1 MRAYPMTQLLAVE
14 GDCLVYL
21 DGPERREIDLADC
34 ARRMAAMYPAQ
45 CADGRCVGT
54 RTEDF
59 LTLDLCS
66 AEQWQERVC
75 FYAPVERRWLRLLL
89 LRLRGVDAEAETRA
103 QASRVEA
110 MLAAAGWQACLPETL
125 LPEQPVPYGE
135 LPATQIPFDRIL
147 SIGGDSLLWQDEQG
161 LQHRIDLADCA
172 ERFRREHP
180 GSGGR
185 CVGERWLATH
195 FVLYTKER
203 AALVNPERKR
213 GAAFEGFRK
222 VQKMLSDAGW
232 TTFDAT

>member
-1 MRAYPMTQLLAVE
+1 MRAYPMTKLLAVG
-14 GDCLVYL
+14 GDCLVYM
-21 DGPERREIDLADC
+21 DGPERRKVDLTDC
-34 ARRMAAMYPAQ
+34 ARRMAAMFPSQ

-54 RTEDF
+54 RTEGF

-66 AEQWQERVC
+66 ADRWQERVC

-110 MLAAAGWQACLPETL
+110 LLTAAGWNACLPETL

-147 SIGGDSLLWQDEQG
+147 SIDGDSLLWQDEQG
-161 LQHRIDLADCA
+161 VQHRIDLADCA

-195 FVLYTKER
+195 FVLYTQER
-203 AALVNPERKR
+203 AALVNPKRK
-213 GAAFEGFRK
+213 GSAAREAFRQVK
-222 VQKMLSDAGW
+222 QLLTDAGW